1 MKILVCTKRDLTSLV
16 AMNVL
21 LPALRGHEVRVM
33 LAERTRPIE
42 ESTPE
47 LAQVK
52 FVERDFPI
60 GVVEPLVERLVSG
73 GRHDHADLMTFPR
86 LAARGVK
93 MDIVRSSDDPV
104 FASAVERMRPD
115 ILLSIRYSFQIR
127 PGLPGMPRLAFN
139 MHPGA
144 LPRLAGLF
152 PHFYAMLQGD
162 PFFTVT
168 VHRMVPELDA
178 GSIVMVHEVPVDP
191 GVSAHMANIDL
202 HRVGAAM
209 MAELVAWIDRGETLD
224 EREPGVLPAKLC
236 YYPNREALDAFAA
249 RGLKLVDMAA
259 YNDLISAFLPNSL
272 LVM

>member
-42 ESTPE
+42 ESVPE

-60 GVVEPLVERLVSG
+60 GVVEPFVEHLVSTG
-73 GRHDHADLMTFPR
+73 LTDPADLMTFPR
-86 LAARGVK
+86 LAARSVD
-93 MDIVRSSDDPV
+93 MEIVRSFDDPV
-104 FASAVERMRPD
+104 FAAAVERMRPD

-127 PGLPGMPRLAFN
+127 PGLPGMPRHAFN

-162 PFFTVT
+162 PSFVVT

-178 GSIVMVHEVPVDP
+178 GSIVMVRDVPVDP
-191 GVSAHMANIDL
+191 TVAAHMANIDL
-202 HRVGAAM
+202 HRIGAAM
-209 MAELVAWIDRGETLD
+209 LAELVGRIDQGKFLE
-224 EREPGVLPAKLC
+224 EWEPGVSPAKLG
-236 YYPNREALDAFAA
+236 YYPSRAALDAFAS

-259 YNDLISAFLPNSL
+259 YHDLIRAFLPKPM

>member
-1 MKILVCTKRDLTSLV
+1 MKILVCTKRDLTSMV

-21 LPALRGHEVRVM
+21 LPALRGHEVHVM

-60 GVVEPLVERLVSG
+60 GVVEPLVDLLVAS
-73 GRHDHADLMTFPR
+73 HQIDHADLLTFPR
-86 LAARGVK
+86 LAARGVG
-93 MDIVRSSDDPV
+93 MDVIRSSDDPI
-104 FASAVERMRPD
+104 FAATVERMRPD
-115 ILLSIRYSFQIR
+115 ILLSIRYSFQIP
-127 PGLPGMPRLAFN
+127 PGLPGMPNLAFN

-152 PHFYAMLQGD
+152 PHFHAMLQGD
-162 PFFTVT
+162 RSFVVT
-168 VHRMVPELDA
+168 IHRMVPELDA
-178 GSIVMVHEVPVDP
+178 GSIVMAREVPVDTA
-191 GVSAHMANIDL
+191 VSAHMANIDL
-202 HRVGAAM
+202 HRVGAAR
-209 MAELVAWIDRGETLD
+209 MADLVDRIHTGRLVE
-224 EREPGVLPAKLC
+224 EWEPGVLPNKLC
-236 YYPNREALDAFAA
+236 YYPNRQELDAFAA

-259 YNDLISAFLPNSL
+259 FRDLITTFIPKPM

>member
-60 GVVEPLVERLVSG
+60 GVVEPFVERLVSS
-73 GRHDHADLMTFPR
+73 GRSDPGSLMTFPR
-86 LAARGVK
+86 LAARGVG

-104 FASAVERMRPD
+104 FAATVERMRPD

-127 PGLPGMPRLAFN
+127 PGLPGMPHLAFN

-162 PFFTVT
+162 PAFTVT

-191 GVSAHMANIDL
+191 AVSAHMANIEL

-209 MAELVAWIDRGETLD
+209 MAELVAWIDRGEALD
-224 EREPGVLPAKLC
+224 EREPGVMPAKLR

-259 YNDLISAFLPNSL
+259 YQELISAFLPQPL